1 MEKLD
6 ISELIEDLMQDE
18 DFKESCDDE
27 SVKWTLSLYLHEA
40 DSFLKWNYFPTG
52 DQYKFGFEDAY
63 SEKGDRKDEE
73 TYYGIF
79 KRKSDDKFFKMWIH
93 DGGFIGPE
101 TLTMC
106 DYMEEVRSETKK
118 IKTWDK
124 F

>member
-6 ISELIEDLMQDE
+6 ISELIEDLKQDE
-18 DFKESCDDE
+18 EFKDSCDDE
-27 SVKWTLSLYLHEA
+27 SVKYALTLYLRDA
-40 DSFLKWNYFPTG
+40 VGLNWGFPEG
-52 DQYKFGFEDAY
+52 EKFKFEDAY

-73 TYYGIF
+73 TIYGIF
-79 KRKSDDKFFKMWIH
+79 KRKSDGKFFKVWVH
-93 DGGFIGPE
+93 DAGFIGPE